1 MWWISYEIG
10 SGLMYEE
17 KCLRVK
23 FKWIILMFIAISIW
37 INQYQK

>member
-1 MWWISYEIG
+1 MSDDIG
-10 SGLMYEE
+10 GGPMYEE